1 MLIQG
6 IQLQILFYFNLLNSY
21 SLITNIVTCRTIKYE
36 YAMKDCAEKGSI
48 VHPIK
53 NKNVHDFLAALV
65 PATIGF
71 DIWIGLR
78 NQKHIQIYDP
88 DPELYHPLQETKIV
102 QMTYSDHEMFDE
114 ENDYLYGERK
124 LEGDCFFL
132 KQQSKF
138 KGTNK

>member
-1 MLIQG
+1 
-6 IQLQILFYFNLLNSY
+6 
-21 SLITNIVTCRTIKYE
+21 
-36 YAMKDCAEKGSI
+36 MKDCAAKGSI

-78 NQKHIQIYDP
+78 NQKHIEIYDP

-102 QMTYSDHEMFDE
+102 QMTYSDHEMFDG

-124 LEGDCFFL
+124 LEGGDCFFL